1 MTVPIRYLE
10 FGLRDLL
17 AEAMAVKVAET
28 IGDRAVNFFCYISII
43 SLNPGSIAAEIAYE
57 ASAEATI

>member
-1 MTVPIRYLE
+1 
-10 FGLRDLL
+10 
-17 AEAMAVKVAET
+17 MAVKVAET
-28 IGDRAVNFFCYISII
+28 IGDRAVNFFCYISIT